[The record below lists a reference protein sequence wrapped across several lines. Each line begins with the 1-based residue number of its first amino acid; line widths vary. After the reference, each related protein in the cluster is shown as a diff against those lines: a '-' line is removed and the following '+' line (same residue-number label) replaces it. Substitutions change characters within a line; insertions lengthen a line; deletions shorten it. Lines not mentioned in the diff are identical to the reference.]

1 MELGLNGKVALV
13 TGASRGIGAAIA
25 IELAREGVHVCLVAR
40 DLAKLNEV
48 AAEVRGIANVRTAVH
63 VADLREPAGAAA
75 AVKAATDAFGRL
87 DILVNNAGATKRA
100 DFFTLTDE
108 DFQDG
113 FALKFHGYVRMTRA
127 AWPHLRD
134 VKGNIVNIVGIGSR
148 AGSAEFTIGGAV
160 NVAILNFTKAMAD
173 IGVKDG
179 VRVNAINP
187 GLIETERFG
196 RNIERTMRNRSCS
209 RAEAI
214 AFLLSSHGTT
224 RVGRP
229 DEIGAMTAFLASDK
243 ADFLQGSIIDVDGG
257 ATRSL

>member
-1 MELGLNGKVALV
+1 MELGLNGKTAVI
-13 TGASRGIGAAIA
+13 TGANRGIGAAIA
-25 IELAREGVHVCLVAR
+25 RELAKEGVNLCLVAR
-40 DLAKLNEV
+40 DLEKLNEV
-48 AAEVRGIANVRTAVH
+48 AAAIRAAANVHVVVH
-63 VADLREPAGAAA
+63 AADLRPPEAAAA

-100 DFFTLTDE
+100 DFFALTEE
-108 DFQDG
+108 DWQDG

-127 AWPHLRD
+127 AWPHLKR

-148 AGSAEFTIGGAV
+148 AGSAEFTIGGSV

-187 GLIETERFG
+187 GLVETDRFT
-196 RNIERTMRNRSCS
+196 RNIERTMRDRSLD
-209 RAEAI
+209 REGAI

-224 RVGRP
+224 RAGRA
-229 DEIGAMTAFLASDK
+229 DEIGALTAYLASGK
-243 ADFLQGSIIDVDGG
+243 ADFMQGSIIDIDGG

>member
-1 MELGLNGKVALV
+1 MELGLNGKTALI
-13 TGASRGIGAAIA
+13 TGANRGIGASIA
-25 IELAREGVHVCLVAR
+25 RELAQEGVDVCLVAR
-40 DLAKLNEV
+40 DVTKLNEV
-48 AAEVRGIANVRTAVH
+48 AAELRGIANVRTAVH
-63 VADLREPAGAAA
+63 AADLREPASGDA
-75 AVKAATDAFGRL
+75 AVKAAVDAFGRL

-100 DFFTLTDE
+100 DFFTLTDD
-108 DFQDG
+108 DFLDG

-127 AWPHLRD
+127 AWPHLRAS
-134 VKGNIVNIVGIGSR
+134 KGNIVNIVGIGSR
-148 AGSAEFTIGGAV
+148 SGSAEFTIGGSV

-196 RNIERTMRNRSCS
+196 RNIERTMRDRSCS
-209 RAEAI
+209 RDAAI
-214 AFLLSSHGTT
+214 EFLLSSHGTT

-229 DEIGAMTAFLASDK
+229 EEIGAMTAFLASGK